1 MSTKIVLWRS
11 NEAKS
16 VYKYLQIWWP
26 PRPNNI
32 VTLTNIFSPPLL
44 SPLVVPSST
53 VKCQAEPFACVNA
66 TLNNWII
73 SSSTSTFDYYQAVWP
88 IAQPATTSEETIK
101 ERKRQNDRSKKY
113 TQLPTFT
120 CTTPPPSALSL
131 FLFIFLTSV
140 WLFFLLWTF
149 SITGYIIADSSVE
162 PNLQFLLYSWLRL
175 LVAGANV
182 TG

>member
-113 TQLPTFT
+113 STSNFHLYDAAVSLVSIFIYLFNVCLTFFSSLDLQHHRLYHRRQL
-120 CTTPPPSALSL
+120 S
-131 FLFIFLTSV
+131 
-140 WLFFLLWTF
+140 
-149 SITGYIIADSSVE
+149 
-162 PNLQFLLYSWLRL
+162 
-175 LVAGANV
+175 GA
-182 TG
+182 